1 MVKTLDSTTRDTGLI
16 PGRGSSTYH
25 VVWPKKRIYSGISR
39 GKAELR
45 PREILE
51 KFPGFG
57 IGTGFLRKGETTG
70 APW

>member
-1 MVKTLDSTTRDTGLI
+1 MPCGVAK
-16 PGRGSSTYH
+16 
-25 VVWPKKRIYSGISR
+25 KKRIYSGISR
-39 GKAELR
+39 GKVELR